1 MKRRD
6 VIALGMAAIL
16 MPSVALAKV
25 PAPIEYQDEGEV
37 AKLLSQGKTVFVVF
51 YTDWC
56 STCRA
61 QERVIES
68 LRQSN
73 PAYDK
78 NIVFVKVNWDF
89 YSISKI
95 AKKYKI
101 PRRSTLLILRGNKE
115 LGRIVAGTSKR
126 QIRQLMN
133 LGLANA

>member
-37 AKLLSQGKTVFVVF
+37 AKLLSQGKTVFVDF